1 MLNDAAP
8 VPPDRGRPRV
18 GTGSRNRGKPP
29 RLELCRPD
37 IDPGVD
43 FATSLPELTEPIP
56 ILPGIE
62 PLPDVCELSV
72 AQGQAAWLTCKCPGK
87 PGDNEDAVTAIPSGP
102 EQGLL
107 MVADGLGGHR
117 GGRRASQLIKSQLRR
132 AAQQFVA
139 SGQSRSVI
147 ISGIV
152 PVPCQSAGRN
162 RPISQDHRAFILNEI
177 ERVNQRLLRSRI
189 GSATTLALIEI
200 QGRRVR
206 SYHVGDSEILIVSQ
220 RGRLKYSSVSHS
232 PIGYAVESGLLT
244 EEEALFHPDRHLVS
258 NVIGSDQMSVELGPW
273 MTLSPRDTVLLAS
286 DGLFDNL
293 LLGEIV
299 AGIRKGK
306 LAGCVRSLAELA
318 RSRMLV
324 PGLDSPSK
332 PDDLSILAYRC
343 GSSSPRPIE
352 SLH

>member
-1 MLNDAAP
+1 MLNDAAS
-8 VPPDRGRPRV
+8 VPPEAERPRV
-18 GTGSRNRGKPP
+18 GTKSRNHGKQA

-37 IDPGVD
+37 ASDPPASD
-43 FATSLPELTEPIP
+43 LEPFEAVS

-62 PLPDVCELSV
+62 PLPEVSEITIGL
-72 AQGQAAWLTCKCPGK
+72 GQAAWLTCKSPGK
-87 PGDNEDAVTAIPSGP
+87 PGANEDAVAAICSGND
-102 EQGLL
+102 QGLL

-117 GGRRASQLIKSQLRR
+117 GGRRASQLIKMHLKR
-132 AAQQFVA
+132 AAQNFRLG
-139 SGQSRSVI
+139 GQPSAFI

-152 PVPCQSAGRN
+152 PIPAAAITPPQM
-162 RPISQDHRAFILNEI
+162 DHRGLILNEI

-220 RGRLKYSSVSHS
+220 RGRLKFSSVSHS
-232 PIGYAVESGLLT
+232 PIGYAVESGMLT

-258 NVIGSDQMSVELGPW
+258 NVIGSDQMSVEIGPW

-293 LLGEIV
+293 LQGEII

-306 LAGCVRSLAELA
+306 LADCVKSLAELA
-318 RSRMLV
+318 RSRMV
-324 PGLDSPSK
+324 FPGLDSPSK
-332 PDDLSILAYRC
+332 PDDLSILAYR
-343 GSSSPRPIE
+343 SSSA
-352 SLH
+352 